1 MSRGSVFY
9 KIKLLPIAEKILNP
23 YFLWDFNPENKK
35 SETKFLNGKFPRTAT
50 GEFTLC
56 KRELAEFGRAKFS
69 RERGGESAHSR
80 RNFTTS
86 S

>member
-9 KIKLLPIAEKILNP
+9 KIKLLPSAEKILNP

-35 SETKFLNGKFPRTAT
+35 SETKFPRTAT